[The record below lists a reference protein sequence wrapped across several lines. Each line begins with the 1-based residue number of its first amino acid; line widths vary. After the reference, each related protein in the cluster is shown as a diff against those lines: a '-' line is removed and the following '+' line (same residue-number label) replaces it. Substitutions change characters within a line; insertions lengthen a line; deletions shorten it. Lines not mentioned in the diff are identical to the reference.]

1 MSAILDI
8 ASWAALV
15 TGGVLIMTG
24 GLGVVRFPDLYT
36 RMHAASLTET
46 GGAGLV
52 LFGLMLQA
60 GFTVVTVKLLLILW
74 FLLFTGPVSTHVLAK
89 AALHGKLE
97 PMVDGGVDEGVD
109 GGVDEEGASSSRSS
123 TS

>member
-8 ASWAALV
+8 VSWAALL
-15 TGGVLIMTG
+15 TGGFLIITG
-24 GLGVVRFPDLYT
+24 GIGLVRFPDLYT
-36 RMHAASLTET
+36 RMHAAGVTDT

-60 GFTVVTVKLLLILW
+60 GLTLVTVKLVLILW
-74 FLLFTGPVSTHVLAK
+74 LVLFTGSVSSHALAK
-89 AALHGKLE
+89 AALHGRLE
-97 PMVDGGVDEGVD
+97 PLVGDEG
-109 GGVDEEGASSSRSS
+109 EGASFRHSS

>member
-1 MSAILDI
+1 MSAVLDI
-8 ASWAALV
+8 ASWAALL
-15 TGGVLIMTG
+15 TGGFLIITG
-24 GLGVVRFPDLYT
+24 AIGLVRFPDLYT
-36 RMHAASLTET
+36 RMHAAGVTDT

-60 GFTVVTVKLLLILW
+60 GLTIVTVKLVLILW
-74 FLLFTGPVSTHVLAK
+74 FLLFTGPVSSHVLAK

-97 PMVDGGVDEGVD
+97 PLVDDEG
-109 GGVDEEGASSSRSS
+109 EGTSFRHSS

>member
-1 MSAILDI
+1 VSELLAIALDV
-8 ASWAALV
+8 ASWLSLMLGGFLIF
-15 TGGVLIMTG
+15 TGGIGML
-24 GLGVVRFPDLYT
+24 RFPDLYT
-36 RMHAASLTET
+36 RMHASSVTDT

-60 GFTVVTVKLLLILW
+60 GFTLVSVKLVLILW
-74 FLLFTGPVSTHVLAK
+74 FLLFTGPVASHALAR

-97 PMVDGGVDEGVD
+97 PEVDAQEGG
-109 GGVDEEGASSSRSS
+109 APFNHSS

>member
-1 MSAILDI
+1 MSAILEVM
-8 ASWAALV
+8 SWVSLLV
-15 TGGVLIMTG
+15 GGLLVITGGIGVL
-24 GLGVVRFPDLYT
+24 RFPDLYT
-36 RMHAASLTET
+36 RMHAASVTDT

-60 GFTVVTVKLLLILW
+60 GLTLVTVKLVLILW
-74 FLLFTGPVSTHVLAK
+74 FLLFTSPVSSHVLAK

-97 PMVDGGVDEGVD
+97 PQVDDE
-109 GGVDEEGASSSRSS
+109 EEGAPLPHSS

>member
-1 MSAILDI
+1 MIVVLDL

-15 TGGVLIMTG
+15 IGGFLTITGAVGML
-24 GLGVVRFPDLYT
+24 RFPDLYT
-36 RMHAASLTET
+36 RMHAASVTDT

-60 GFTVVTVKLLLILW
+60 GLTMVTVKLVLILW
-74 FLLFTGPVSTHVLAK
+74 FLLFTSPVSSHVLAK

-97 PMVDGGVDEGVD
+97 PLVDD
-109 GGVDEEGASSSRSS
+109 DEEGATFTHSS

>member
-1 MSAILDI
+1 MSAVVHVI
-8 ASWAALV
+8 SWVALL
-15 TGGVLIMTG
+15 TGGFLIITG
-24 GLGVVRFPDLYT
+24 GIGVLRFPDLYT
-36 RMHAASLTET
+36 RMHAAGVTDT

-60 GFTVVTVKLLLILW
+60 GFTIVAVKLVLILW
-74 FLLFTGPVSTHVLAK
+74 FLLFTGPVSSHVLAK

-97 PMVDGGVDEGVD
+97 PLVDDEGED
-109 GGVDEEGASSSRSS
+109 TSFRHSS

>member
-15 TGGVLIMTG
+15 TGGFLIIIG
-24 GLGVVRFPDLYT
+24 GLGVLRFPDLYT
-36 RMHAASLTET
+36 RMHAASITDT
-46 GGAGLV
+46 GGAALLLV
-52 LFGLMLQA
+52 GLMLQT
-60 GFTVVTVKLLLILW
+60 GFTIVTVKLVLILW
-74 FLLFTGPVSTHVLAK
+74 FLAFTGPVSSHVLAK

-97 PMVDGGVDEGVD
+97 PIVDDGVDEGPD
-109 GGVDEEGASSSRSS
+109 GEGEGASSSRSS

>member
-1 MSAILDI
+1 MSAVVHVI
-8 ASWAALV
+8 SWAALLTGGFLIV
-15 TGGVLIMTG
+15 TGGIGVL
-24 GLGVVRFPDLYT
+24 RFPDLYT
-36 RMHAASLTET
+36 RMHAAGVTDT

-60 GFTVVTVKLLLILW
+60 GLTIVAVKLALILW
-74 FLLFTGPVSTHVLAK
+74 FLLFTGPVSSHVLAK

-97 PMVDGGVDEGVD
+97 PLVDNEGGS
-109 GGVDEEGASSSRSS
+109 ASFRHSS

>member
-1 MSAILDI
+1 MSAILDVV
-8 ASWAALV
+8 SWVSLV
-15 TGGVLIMTG
+15 TGGFLIITG
-24 GLGVVRFPDLYT
+24 GIGVMRFPDLYT
-36 RMHAASLTET
+36 RMHASSVTDT

-60 GFTVVTVKLLLILW
+60 GLTVVTVKLVLVLW
-74 FLLFTGPVSTHVLAK
+74 FLLFTSPVSSHVLAK

-97 PMVDGGVDEGVD
+97 PMVDEE
-109 GGVDEEGASSSRSS
+109 EEGAPLPHSS